1 MSSREWGESGGGD
14 LPRLQ
19 GDSSS
24 RNKAKSRTT
33 SLQPGSASEHVA
45 ASSAAAVETG
55 LEFGKVDGEAHTP
68 TPMRL
73 ARHQQAVA
81 GGLDLDPKRSGVEI
95 QKSKNEGVLPEQW
108 LLRRLMMCCDAES
121 HAPLLFIHM

>member
-1 MSSREWGESGGGD
+1 MSSRGWGESGGGD
-14 LPRLQ
+14 PPRLQ
-19 GDSSS
+19 EDSSS
-24 RNKAKSRTT
+24 RSKAKSRTT

-45 ASSAAAVETG
+45 ASSAAAMETG
-55 LEFGKVDGEAHTP
+55 LEFGKVDGEAHAP
-68 TPMRL
+68 APLHL

-95 QKSKNEGVLPEQW
+95 QKSKVK
-108 LLRRLMMCCDAES
+108 ES